1 MLRTVFVE
9 ESWALPDAAGP
20 DWEVRFDQY
29 PTYRDDLN
37 RGEPVVVA
45 DLQSV
50 RSTDRSAVASTVV
63 YRAMTAPAGPQRV
76 LLVHSTVA
84 RDWSPEDLAFIREAA
99 ERTRGAIDQ
108 RRVEQDLRNLAS
120 GLEREVEARTTALSR
135 LWRNSRDLLA
145 VMDRAGA
152 LRAANPAWTT
162 ILGWPPES
170 VIGRSF
176 LSLVHPDDHP
186 SAEAALGQAGE
197 AETPSFE
204 ARYRHEDGGYRW
216 ISWVTAPEDD
226 LLYATG
232 RHITA
237 EKGAAAELEV
247 AQARLRTFFETSYQ
261 YRALIALDGRLLD
274 ANGTALAAA
283 GASLTTVS
291 DELLWRTP
299 WFAHT
304 PGLPDAVRSAVADV
318 AAGAARREDIYLHL
332 PTVGWRWLD
341 FTLRPLRDA
350 RGVSIAI
357 VLEAVDITERRQ
369 TEAALRQSQKLEAMG
384 QLTGGVAHDFNNL
397 LTPIIGG
404 LDLLQQRGL
413 GGEREQRL
421 IDGALQSAERAK
433 VLVQRLLAF
442 ARRQPLKPKAVDVSN
457 LVDGIADLVSSTAG
471 PRIRVVVDAP
481 RNLPPARADA
491 NQLEMAILN
500 LSVNARDAMP
510 DGGAL
515 KISVAAEHAPGGD
528 GRDLAPGDYVR
539 LSVSD
544 TGLGMDEA
552 TLARAIEPFFSTKGR
567 GRGTGL
573 GLSMAHGLASQLGGS
588 LSITSTPGAGTTVEL
603 WLPASEV
610 AESTQDRSLP
620 ADALRP
626 RTGAVLLVDDEA
638 LARASTATILAD
650 LGFRV
655 TEAASGEQA
664 LALLD
669 SGTQVDLLITD
680 HLMPGMTGAELATA
694 FSQRRPGIPVLVI
707 TGYADVIPAG
717 LPHLSKPFR
726 RVELAASLAAIT
738 TG

>member
-1 MLRTVFVE
+1 
-9 ESWALPDAAGP
+9 
-20 DWEVRFDQY
+20 
-29 PTYRDDLN
+29 
-37 RGEPVVVA
+37 
-45 DLQSV
+45 
-50 RSTDRSAVASTVV
+50 
-63 YRAMTAPAGPQRV
+63 
-76 LLVHSTVA
+76 
-84 RDWSPEDLAFIREAA
+84 
-99 ERTRGAIDQ
+99 
-108 RRVEQDLRNLAS
+108 
-120 GLEREVEARTTALSR
+120 
-135 LWRNSRDLLA
+135 
-145 VMDRAGA
+145 
-152 LRAANPAWTT
+152 
-162 ILGWPPES
+162 
-170 VIGRSF
+170 
-176 LSLVHPDDHP
+176 
-186 SAEAALGQAGE
+186 
-197 AETPSFE
+197 
-204 ARYRHEDGGYRW
+204 
-216 ISWVTAPEDD
+216 
-226 LLYATG
+226 
-232 RHITA
+232 
-237 EKGAAAELEV
+237 
-247 AQARLRTFFETSYQ
+247 
-261 YRALIALDGRLLD
+261 
-274 ANGTALAAA
+274 
-283 GASLTTVS
+283 
-291 DELLWRTP
+291 
-299 WFAHT
+299 
-304 PGLPDAVRSAVADV
+304 
-318 AAGAARREDIYLHL
+318 
-332 PTVGWRWLD
+332 
-341 FTLRPLRDA
+341 
-350 RGVSIAI
+350 
-357 VLEAVDITERRQ
+357 
-369 TEAALRQSQKLEAMG
+369 
-384 QLTGGVAHDFNNL
+384 
-397 LTPIIGG
+397 
-404 LDLLQQRGL
+404 
-413 GGEREQRL
+413 
-421 IDGALQSAERAK
+421 
-433 VLVQRLLAF
+433 
-442 ARRQPLKPKAVDVSN
+442 
-457 LVDGIADLVSSTAG
+457 
-471 PRIRVVVDAP
+471 
-481 RNLPPARADA
+481 
-491 NQLEMAILN
+491 MAILN